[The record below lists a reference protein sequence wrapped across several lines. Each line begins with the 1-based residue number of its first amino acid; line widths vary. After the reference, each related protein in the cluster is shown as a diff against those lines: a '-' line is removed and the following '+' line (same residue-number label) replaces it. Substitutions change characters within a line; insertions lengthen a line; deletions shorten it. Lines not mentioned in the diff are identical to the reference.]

1 MTVAADESKMLSD
14 LQVRF
19 VGNRRRI
26 GIFCGF
32 YSDIFCKQIAFI
44 SEEKTWNCSTPLAS
58 TNLIAGRTLEQFGGK
73 AIRSAKILH
82 IRVGFSFIVLPRPG
96 SCTAGARYTRRKEV
110 TL

>member
-1 MTVAADESKMLSD
+1 MTVAADESKMFSD

-58 TNLIAGRTLEQFGGK
+58 TNLIAGRTLEQFDEK

-82 IRVGFSFIVLPRPG
+82 IRVGFSFIIYRAPAAAPQGRDTHDV
-96 SCTAGARYTRRKEV
+96 RR
-110 TL
+110 